1 MSADAPGRWSILSAS
16 VRGATHVRSGLPNQD
31 AVRAE
36 TIVGG
41 AILAVSD
48 GHGSP
53 KCFRSHIGSKLA
65 VDMAVAVLSDWTGKP
80 AADVEASAAT
90 PPGEIVRRWQAAVSA
105 DRAASPFTP
114 EETAA
119 LQQRDPLVAYGATLV
134 CVLLGPDYVLYLQ
147 LGDGEILTVSEASG
161 RPGTDA
167 KRWSPPDS
175 AASPEMEN
183 HREAHAS
190 RSPVT
195 VESPIAADAT
205 LIANETTSLCQE
217 DAARNFRIRFQPF
230 DQSPPALILLATDG
244 YPNSFATPA
253 GFRRVATDL
262 LAMLDQDGVDTVAA
276 ALPGWLDEASQFGS
290 GDDVSVAIL
299 YRPIEASP

>member
-1 MSADAPGRWSILSAS
+1 MIDRQQIPSDREENWHIASAS
-16 VRGATHVRSGLPNQD
+16 IRGSSHVRSGLPNQD
-31 AVRAE
+31 AVRTE

-41 AILAVSD
+41 AILAVAD
-48 GHGSP
+48 GHGSA
-53 KCFRSHIGSKLA
+53 KCFRSHIGSRLA
-65 VDMAVAVLSDWTGKP
+65 VDVAVAVLSELDGKP
-80 AADVEASAAT
+80 AAEIEASAAT
-90 PPGEIVRRWQAAVSA
+90 LPGEIVRRWQAAVSA

-119 LQQRDPLVAYGATLV
+119 QQQRDPLVAYGATLV

-147 LGDGEILTVSEASG
+147 LGDGEILT
-161 RPGTDA
+161 
-167 KRWSPPDS
+167 
-175 AASPEMEN
+175 AA
-183 HREAHAS
+183 RETS
-190 RSPVT
+190 QVDQ
-195 VESPIAADAT
+195 PIAADAT

-217 DAARNFRIRFQPF
+217 DAARNFRVRFQAF

-253 GFRRVATDL
+253 GFRQVATDL
-262 LAMLDQDGVDTVAA
+262 LSMLDQDGALSVNA
-276 ALPGWLDEASQFGS
+276 ALPGWLEEASQLGS